1 MTGATEIMASYR
13 KSLKTEIDWDIRL
26 FRRYPMEIS
35 FTLKLQDRI
44 FEAKTVDYCP
54 AGVGIVI
61 SNPNAPL
68 NKGDLIDIE
77 IGELDLHEQAKAAWV
92 YEIPSHHKAGP
103 GEISSGLR
111 VGMLRIKHLKGRFN
125 IYPLPDLLIGLQR
138 TSRTG
143 ILKVTYLS
151 LEQKLFLKNGDI
163 VFAESNYEKDRL
175 SSVLLKSHKINERQY
190 NKTEEIHRK
199 TGSPY
204 AAILVHMGYMKSQDV
219 KHAIGLQA
227 KRMITRLFLMKDAE
241 FEFIEGSSSPVNT
254 PTLKLSI
261 ADLVYRAVKKNANV
275 ELLKN
280 YLLDSIVYFSSNP
293 LNLFQ
298 KIRFTEL
305 DRTVISRIDGKRSI
319 GDIIKLQASAG
330 GPNPL
335 KTIFALLEARFLK
348 ITEKR
353 ASSTETVG
361 AKSFEKQAEHY
372 SALSDE
378 IKLLYSSYRN
388 LDYYHILGLTY
399 KSSPEEIKKA
409 YYSAAKK
416 YHPDKHLQLRD
427 EAISQLTEIFTY
439 ITNAYLTLTNH
450 KRKKEYDSQLLTKGA
465 ESLMTGSAG
474 MQEDVQFGEHGTGP
488 QSNQAESSWNPQR
501 AKQYFT
507 NGKSAFWHE
516 DFGRAARE
524 FASAIY
530 FDPTVANYHYY
541 YGSTLL
547 SLGNPKTAVEA
558 LNRANELKPLDADI
572 LAELGH
578 AYLTLNFPL
587 RARSY
592 FRKATDLVPSNKRA
606 LEGLQ
611 TLGKKKPK

>member
-1 MTGATEIMASYR
+1 MVSHR
-13 KSLKTEIDWDIRL
+13 RSPKTEIDWDIRL
-26 FRRYPMEIS
+26 FRRYPMEIP

-61 SNPNAPL
+61 SDPNAPL
-68 NKGDLIDIE
+68 NKGDLIGLE
-77 IGELDLHEQAKAAWV
+77 INELNLHEQAKAAWV
-92 YEIPSHHKAGP
+92 YEIPSRRLAGFD
-103 GEISSGLR
+103 EMSSGLR
-111 VGMLRIKHLKGRFN
+111 VGMLRIEHLKGRFN
-125 IYPLPDLLIGLQR
+125 IYPLSDLLIGLQR

-143 ILKVTYLS
+143 ILKVNSLS
-151 LEQKLFLKNGDI
+151 LEQRLFLKKGDI

-175 SSVLLKSHKINERQY
+175 SDVLLKSHKINERQY
-190 NKTEEIHRK
+190 NKTEEIHGK

-204 AAILVHMGYMKSQDV
+204 AAILVHMGYVKSQDV
-219 KHAIGLQA
+219 KHAIELQV

-241 FEFIEGSSSPVNT
+241 FEFIEGASSPEKGIA
-254 PTLKLSI
+254 LKLSI
-261 ADLVYRAVKKNANV
+261 ADLIYRAVKKNADV
-275 ELLKN
+275 ELLES

-293 LNLFQ
+293 LNLFR

-305 DRTVISRIDGKRSI
+305 DRTVISYVDGKRSI

-330 GPNPL
+330 GANPL

-353 ASSTETVG
+353 ASSAETVG
-361 AKSFEKQAEHY
+361 GKGFEKQGEQCGE
-372 SALSDE
+372 LSDE

-388 LDYYHILGLTY
+388 LDYYHILGVTY
-399 KSSPEEIKKA
+399 KSSQEEIKKA

-416 YHPDKHLQLRD
+416 YHPDKHLLQLRE

-450 KRKKEYDSQLLTKGA
+450 KRRKEYDSHLLNKDAG
-465 ESLMTGSAG
+465 SLMTGA
-474 MQEDVQFGEHGTGP
+474 QEDVQPREHGVGL
-488 QSNQAESSWNPQR
+488 QSNQAETSWNPR
-501 AKQYFT
+501 RGEQYFT
-507 NGKSAFWHE
+507 RGKTAFWHE
-516 DFGRAARE
+516 DFGSAARE

-530 FDPTVANYHYY
+530 FDPTVSNYHYY
-541 YGSTLL
+541 YGRTLL
-547 SLGNPKTAVEA
+547 SLGNPKKAVEA
-558 LNRANELKPLDADI
+558 LNRAKELEPLNADI

-578 AYLTLNFPL
+578 VYLTLNFPL

-592 FRKATDLVPSNKRA
+592 FSKAVDLVPSNKRA
-606 LEGLQ
+606 MEGIQ
-611 TLGKKKPK
+611 MLGKKKH